1 MGKFAVD
8 LAIQKAKE
16 AGIGMVTV
24 RGLSF
29 FSLFSH
35 IFHNLIPFSTVFRK
49 DYFDSHRLRVQPLR
63 DCWLVCAQSY
73 GAWINRKSSFVS

>member
-29 FSLFSH
+29 FLSFSNCNVSH
-35 IFHNLIPFSTVFRK
+35 IGLLHNVIPFSTVFRK
-49 DYFDSHRLRVQPLR
+49 NYFASPSQGPTISGL
-63 DCWLVCAQSY
+63 LVGMPSEL
-73 GAWINRKSSFVS
+73 WSMD